1 MDKKIRTQEYLQIR
15 NLRDLHH
22 HQRILASK
30 IDNQEIMIKYKLRT
44 IWSNLS
50 PSSLI
55 NMGCSAIAAHN
66 SSFNVFYKTF
76 LYFKNFFK
84 RQN

>member
-44 IWSNLS
+44 I
-50 PSSLI
+50 
-55 NMGCSAIAAHN
+55 
-66 SSFNVFYKTF
+66 
-76 LYFKNFFK
+76 
-84 RQN
+84 

>member
-1 MDKKIRTQEYLQIR
+1 MDKKIRKQEYLQIE
-15 NLRDLHH
+15 NIKDLHH
-22 HQRILASK
+22 HRRILSSK
-30 IDNQEIMIKYKLRT
+30 IDNQEIMIKYKLRN

-50 PSSLI
+50 PSSLL

-76 LYFKNFFK
+76 LYVKNFFK
-84 RQN
+84 K